1 MYTLIKKRMHS
12 MRLGSQFR
20 PIFEVTKSEIEW
32 LGLTAYF
39 RVLKRKNL
47 RYVELLSI
55 LWSKMMKH
63 GESKSTSAPLQYAVD
78 DTHSSLFWKIK
89 Y

>member
-1 MYTLIKKRMHS
+1 